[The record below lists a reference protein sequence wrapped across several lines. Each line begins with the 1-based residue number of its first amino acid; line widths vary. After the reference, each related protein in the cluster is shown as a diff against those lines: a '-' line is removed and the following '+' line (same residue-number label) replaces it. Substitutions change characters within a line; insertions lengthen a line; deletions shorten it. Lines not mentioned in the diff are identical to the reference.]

1 MSLVTLNDILPE
13 ARRSGTAIAAFNVG
27 NLETLRAVVYAAE
40 AEQRPVIIQMYHRL
54 LDTDVSGPLV
64 AGARWLAQ
72 RSAVRIAVHLD
83 HGARFEQIGQAVSQ
97 GFSSAML
104 DGSALPF
111 AENVEL
117 TRRAAQVAKSAGL
130 SIEGEIGHVAFGGD
144 ESALTDPA
152 EAAEFAAQTGVD
164 ALAVSVGT
172 RHGYYK
178 AAPKLDLERAAAIA
192 ARVSLPL
199 VLHGGSGTPE
209 EAIREAIRR
218 GGVAKV
224 NIATEFQH
232 HFQKRA
238 GEGIAKAGP
247 KFIAADILMRP
258 VVEDLTAFARTWIR
272 RLM

>member
-1 MSLVTLNDILPE
+1 MSLITLREILPE
-13 ARRSGTAIAAFNVG
+13 ARRAGTAIAAFNVG

-40 AEQRPVIIQMYHRL
+40 AEQRPIIIQMYQRL

-72 RSAVRIAVHLD
+72 RASVRIAVHLD
-83 HGARFEQIGQAVSQ
+83 HGARFEQISQAVAQ
-97 GFSSAML
+97 GFTSAML
-104 DGSALPF
+104 DGSALPL
-111 AENVEL
+111 AENLDV
-117 TRRAAQVAKSAGL
+117 TRRAAEVAHAAGL
-130 SIEGEIGHVAFGGD
+130 SLEGEIGHVAFGGA
-144 ESALTDPA
+144 EGALTDPDQ
-152 EAAEFAAQTGVD
+152 AAEFATRTGVD
-164 ALAVSVGT
+164 ALAVSIGT
-172 RHGYYK
+172 THGYYK
-178 AAPKLDLERAAAIA
+178 AAPKLDVDRAAAIA
-192 ARVSLPL
+192 ARVAVPL

-232 HFQKRA
+232 HYQKRA
-238 GEGIAKAGP
+238 GEEIAKAGP